1 MLPLTDSL
9 STVNSTLASFQPH
22 GRTHIALGAEFGWQ
36 VISPDGVFSGARPYS
51 DEKNVKAVVILS
63 DGMQVSNG
71 WGPNDEQSVAQAEAN
86 LLAICEGMKDR
97 KIEVFT
103 VGFDLTDAHT
113 LDLLTSCANP
123 GQHFASTDIEN
134 GVKQMLTT
142 IGNPIQEKMIRLA
155 N

>member
-51 DEKNVKAVVILS
+51 DEKNVKAVVILT
-63 DGMQVSNG
+63 DGIQTAPG
-71 WGPNDEQSVAQAEAN
+71 WGPSENRTVADAEEN
-86 LLAICEGMKDR
+86 LRAICEGMRDR

-103 VGFDLTDAHT
+103 VGYDLTDTHT
-113 LDLLTSCANP
+113 LDLLKACANP
-123 GQHFASTDIEN
+123 GQHFASSDIEN

-142 IGNPIQEKMIRLA
+142 IANRIKEKMVRLA